1 MRIAIFGGSFD
12 PPHIGHEAIIHEACK
27 CLDVD
32 KVFVVPTFLNPFKN
46 HAMFDASTRLNLIK
60 KLFDDEKKVE
70 VCDYEVKQ
78 NRAVNTIE
86 TVLHLNAHLK
96 PSKIYLIIGA
106 DNFKSIHTWNN
117 YEQLNKLVEFIVAKR
132 ECTQEYFEN
141 TQMLDIEV
149 NISSSVL
156 RKSLNLEYIPKKIQ
170 NDVKLIWQIQKAE

>member
-27 CLDVD
+27 CLDVE

-46 HAMFDASTRLNLIK
+46 SAMFDAPTRLNLIK
-60 KLFDDEKKVE
+60 KLFNDEKKVD

-86 TVLHLNAHLK
+86 TVVHLNAQLK

-106 DNFKSIHTWNN
+106 DNFKCIHTWNN
-117 YEQLNKLVEFIVAKR
+117 YEQLKELVEFVVAKR
-132 ECTQEYFEN
+132 ECTKEHFEN
-141 TQMLDIEV
+141 TQMLDI
-149 NISSSVL
+149 NIDISSSIL
-156 RKSLNLEYIPKKIQ
+156 RQSLNLDYIPKKIQ
-170 NDVKLIWQIQKAE
+170 TDVNLVWQIKKAK